1 MEENKKVDNN
11 DVVEEELL
19 DFDELL
25 EVLPQ
30 RLC

>member
-30 RLC
+30 RRC